1 MWCLC
6 LKLLSTNHFLWRCL
20 FHSCSHWPFDFWLYN
35 GTAPLKTSASPW
47 HLPWHFHCVFSH
59 QPLFC
64 DVSSLLFPEK
74 IPVGS
79 TVVMNRVWTAVHCSQ
94 QLVCKSTEN
103 YSSEHDLIFH
113 YPLTPFSPKNVLN
126 FAQFNTSYIL
136 QKICL
141 NSFLGLEKDML
152 KKRKIYSQ

>member
-20 FHSCSHWPFDFWLYN
+20 FHSCSHWPFDFWPYN
-35 GTAPLKTSASPW
+35 RTAPLKTSASPW

-94 QLVCKSTEN
+94 QTRMKKYRKLFKRAWP
-103 YSSEHDLIFH
+103 YF
-113 YPLTPFSPKNVLN
+113 PLSLDSVFPKNVLN
-126 FAQFNTSYIL
+126 FAQFNISYIL